1 MVLIWRTHKNLN
13 TECENTILYF
23 PMAPENSILLTKLVL
38 QMMFYFI
45 VKLIEMFFPF
55 SQI

>member
-1 MVLIWRTHKNLN
+1 
-13 TECENTILYF
+13 
-23 PMAPENSILLTKLVL
+23 MAPENSILLTKLVL